1 MLSIFNR
8 GTDAH
13 KIASKIFSDGI
24 MTLVMSAIM
33 ANNNISDEELERKV
47 REKLKADNVS
57 EIVKDNVK
65 MLEALGIIERK
76 EGKLVL
82 TPFGEK
88 VGKVLKDMLET
99 YYETFTSLS

>member
-8 GTDAH
+8 GTDAN

-24 MTLVMSAIM
+24 MTLVMSTIM
-33 ANNNISDEELERKV
+33 ANSNISEEELERKV
-47 REKLKADNVS
+47 GEKLKADNIS

-65 MLEALGIIERK
+65 MLEALGVIERK

-82 TPFGEK
+82 TQFGEK